1 MAGKAKF
8 SLNYFLIM
16 ILLVF
21 FMLLYVYLGG
31 PSKTP
36 LERFTTTTNYQLI
49 PADKMVV
56 MQGLFDPNAEYVPAI
71 PDSTDPSSP
80 PVDGTEQ
87 GPRSKFFFAFNECK
101 PECCATSS
109 GYSCNG
115 GCPCLTTEQHS
126 FAGSRGQNQKGEKCG
141 FDGDKVM

>member
-1 MAGKAKF
+1 MPAKF
-8 SLNYFLIM
+8 NMNYFLILT
-16 ILLVF
+16 LLVF

-31 PSKTP
+31 PNKRP
-36 LERFTTTTNYQLI
+36 LERFTISDNKLI
-49 PADKMVV
+49 PADKMIV
-56 MQGLFDPNAEYVPAI
+56 MQGLFDPNVDFQPSI

-101 PECCATSS
+101 PECCSTSS
-109 GYSCNG
+109 GYSCRG
-115 GCPCLTTEQHS
+115 GCPCMTSEQTK

-141 FDGDKVM
+141 FDADKY